1 MKRSYKAGIS
11 IILTLMLVLTIFP
24 ATVFAADAKVRYGSE
39 QYEADIQEAFYIGV
53 YVESDTNIGDFEVQL
68 SYNPQ
73 FLTYVTGATSGGDGT
88 ITISGTANGT
98 SVKYLVAFQALAGG
112 DTALNVVSAKAQNAD
127 AQEEL
132 KVSTSLPAPI
142 YINASQNERLSEIN
156 INGDNLDAFQP
167 DSFTYNVEVDA
178 DELDIQA
185 EAPGCTV
192 EVSDTTLS
200 EETKPVFITVRG
212 ADNTTNIYTLNV
224 TRKAATPA
232 ATDTEN
238 KNIETE
244 QTNNAKD
251 TQTSS
256 GGHSIGKIVI
266 AILLILVLAAGA
278 FYVGLLLYDK
288 KRRKSTRKKTNHTEK
303 PDEEYDA
310 EEKEDNDTYKNLYIE
325 VQRSFDHN
333 VTEPVKEK
341 TQNAMI
347 SENEPQ
353 EEIRQEREQKTDG
366 RKMESAIAEAM
377 KKAQNAAMQEQIQKR
392 DKKAPVDKPQAVEQT
407 QNKPQASN
415 LEKVNVDKDMINV
428 SLISQELE
436 KRMNHKEES

>member
-53 YVESDTNIGDFEVQL
+53 YVESDANIGDFEVQL

-73 FLTYVTGATSGGDGT
+73 FLTYVTGATSGGEGT

-142 YINASQNERLSEIN
+142 YINASQNERLNGIN

-192 EVSDTTLS
+192 EVSDTTLG

-224 TRKAATPA
+224 TRKAASPA

-238 KNIETE
+238 KNTETE
-244 QTNNAKD
+244 QTNNAED
-251 TQTSS
+251 TEASS
-256 GGHSIGKIVI
+256 GGNSIGRIII
-266 AILLILVLAAGA
+266 AILLIIVLAAGA

-288 KRRKSTRKKTNHTEK
+288 KRREKALRSKSTA
-303 PDEEYDA
+303 DDDQDDDYA
-310 EEKEDNDTYKNLYIE
+310 AVEKEDSEDYSNLYIE
-325 VQRSFDHN
+325 VQQSFEHVN
-333 VTEPVKEK
+333 AEQEKPKQQEVRKTTNRPQKKEK
-341 TQNAMI
+341 PI
-347 SENEPQ
+347 STIDKAQ
-353 EEIRQEREQKTDG
+353 
-366 RKMESAIAEAM
+366 MESEIAEAM
-377 KKAQNAAMQEQIQKR
+377 KKVQSNQPSTQEEVK
-392 DKKAPVDKPQAVEQT
+392 VDTK
-407 QNKPQASN
+407 N
-415 LEKVNVDKDMINV
+415 DMDSCKEEINIA
-428 SLISQELE
+428 LINYELE
-436 KRMNHKEES
+436 KRMNHKDQS